1 MSNLL
6 KASGIQK
13 TFVDGQNHID
23 VLKGVDF
30 SLDYAERVAIVGP
43 SGSGKST
50 LLHLLSGLDFP
61 SSGDIVLAEKNWRQ
75 LSEQGRCRF
84 RNESLGFVYQF
95 HHLLPELTA
104 YENVMLPLMMQKI
117 SMAEIKDRASS
128 LLEQMGLG
136 QRLSHRPHQLSGGE
150 RQRIAIARAMV
161 SKPLCIFADE
171 PTGNLDT
178 KTADIVFKLWN
189 ELNQSSNTAMVI
201 VTHDIRLAKQMDKI
215 YELRSGFLTPLE
227 S

>member
-1 MSNLL
+1 
-6 KASGIQK
+6 
-13 TFVDGQNHID
+13 
-23 VLKGVDF
+23 
-30 SLDYAERVAIVGP
+30 
-43 SGSGKST
+43 
-50 LLHLLSGLDFP
+50 
-61 SSGDIVLAEKNWRQ
+61 
-75 LSEQGRCRF
+75 
-84 RNESLGFVYQF
+84 
-95 HHLLPELTA
+95 
-104 YENVMLPLMMQKI
+104 MLPLMMQKI

>member
-1 MSNLL
+1 M
-6 KASGIQK
+6 
-13 TFVDGQNHID
+13 
-23 VLKGVDF
+23 
-30 SLDYAERVAIVGP
+30 
-43 SGSGKST
+43 
-50 LLHLLSGLDFP
+50 
-61 SSGDIVLAEKNWRQ
+61 AEKNWRQ

-84 RNESLGFVYQF
+84 RNETLGFVYQF

-104 YENVMLPLMMQKI
+104 HENVMLPLMMQKI

-136 QRLSHRPHQLSGGE
+136 QRLNHRPHQLSGGE